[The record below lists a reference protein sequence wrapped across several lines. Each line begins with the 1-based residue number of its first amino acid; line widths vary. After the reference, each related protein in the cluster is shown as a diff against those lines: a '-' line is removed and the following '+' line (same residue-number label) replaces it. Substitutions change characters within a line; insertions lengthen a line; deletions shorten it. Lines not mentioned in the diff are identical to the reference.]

1 MTLSGGPAN
10 KLGNRYEKWWTVW
23 QLVRMLR
30 GDTEEIRIEDPRIDK
45 AEFVVKAG
53 SYREFHQVKRSHPSG
68 KWSLAALCN
77 DGLLQAIGEQLAG
90 NDDRFV
96 FASGSDARE
105 LSEWCEAASSA
116 ESVEEFTR
124 SFLVAKKRK
133 KRFER
138 LLGCWKSDV
147 PAAVDQLRRID
158 VHTIDER
165 ELVEKVQCG
174 VQALFLANPNRV
186 VEKLRGIA
194 EDSVHRTLRRR
205 PLVDEL
211 AQHGYQ
217 LRRLRSPEHAGDAVE
232 AATNRYVDGA
242 RSRLIQKKLVPRT
255 AAETLLS
262 RLEGKA
268 TDCVMTGRA
277 GTGKTACVIEV
288 VERLCARG
296 MPVLA
301 FRLDRV
307 LSALTT
313 ANLGDNLDLEES
325 PVLVLAAAA
334 EAAGCPGVLIV
345 DQLDAVS
352 TMSGK
357 KSEAFDLVERLLR
370 EARGTRSRA
379 IIHTVVVCRAFDWK
393 NDSRLRQLMP
403 DSHAQ
408 VDVTDFTVDE
418 VKRIVADADFDSASF
433 RKRQLELLRLPQNLS
448 LFLDSGVDPTCPPG
462 FSTATKLFDQ
472 YWDKKRQSI
481 AEQVGQDRWLEVI
494 EALCD
499 EMTSTQRLAVAK
511 EKLDKIQPD
520 YLRCLASEGVLS
532 FDGSRY
538 GFGHESFFDYS
549 FARLFFNRSQSLVS
563 FLKKSEQHLFR
574 RAQVQQA
581 LAYLRDADFE
591 RYIQEVRGLLSDGG
605 IRPHIKHLV
614 FALLAEVAELAA
626 QEWAIWKQWLAPAFK
641 AIEQGTPNPDKL
653 SEIASRRFFGST
665 SWFTFAGTQKLIKQ
679 WLASGNDRLANK
691 AVNYLRIHHRH
702 SPDIVVAL
710 LEPYADFGGEW
721 PQRLRYLMDWANHR
735 ASRYFF
741 GFFLRLV
748 DNGVLDEVCVPDGA
762 NSTFWSR
769 LHDLGENRP
778 EWIPEVLAHRLRR
791 RVAVI
796 LASGKDLRQA
806 ELLGYDDF
814 ATEMFEKSATR
825 APAAYVEHVLPVVL
839 EISDSAQMGDEPPK
853 LDGVWSILI
862 KTEHLDGKN
871 ACLSGL
877 VMALAALARA
887 GNTDLSKA
895 IADLRRRDTHIANHL
910 LLALYGGGAARYA
923 DEAVSLLCD
932 EPWRFQ
938 CGFSGNRYWCTMEAI
953 RAVFPHCT
961 AGNRNKLE
969 AAILCYVDPYEST
982 TDGHK
987 ENGRAWFNLLS
998 VIPKELRSTRADAH
1012 FEELTRK
1019 FGAPQ
1024 GAPREITGGFVESPI
1039 KEAAAE
1045 KMSDAHWLRAITKY
1059 RAEYP
1064 AHLSSGDLTGGATQ
1078 LARVLEAQAREEPDR
1093 FGLLS
1098 LRFPADA
1105 NPVYLERI
1113 LAALKEATVDSA
1125 LKLQVC
1131 RKAFEESFGHCGKSI
1146 ADVLG
1151 NIEETLPDQAVQML
1165 HHLATEHDD
1174 PDRELWRR
1182 EAGNGQ
1188 PYHNGDIYMNG
1199 INTTRG
1205 RAAIAIHNLI
1215 IEDATYNDRFQPAL
1229 ERMTHDPSPSVLSCV
1244 AGAVHAVAFN
1254 DISLGMSLFLRMNL
1268 SEDRLLATKNVYRLI
1283 QHGIHANLAEM
1294 QRIISRML
1302 RSSEPDVQESGA
1314 RLASIAALIHENS
1327 TDAADL
1333 ASEALKGSASC
1344 RLGVAQVASANLTAP
1359 GCRTWAIERLSVLF
1373 NDEDIEVRRIS
1384 ASCFDRLG
1392 NESLESYEELIT
1404 SFCESRAFAKG
1415 SIWIVRALEHTL
1427 GRLPGITCE
1436 VCERFLDRLADQ
1448 ARDNGSSRNVDAFTV
1463 GKLVFRTYQQ
1473 HENNTWG
1480 TRALDL
1486 IDRLCL
1492 EGAGDLGNEFE
1503 EFER

>member
-1 MTLSGGPAN
+1 MPIKGGPAN
-10 KLGNRYEKWWTVW
+10 KLGNRYETWWTVS

-30 GDTEEIRIEDPRIDK
+30 GDTDEIRIEDPRIDK

-53 SYREFHQVKRSHPSG
+53 SYREFHQVKRTHPSG

-105 LSEWCEAASSA
+105 LSELCEAASSA

-211 AQHGYQ
+211 AQHGYE

-277 GTGKTACVIEV
+277 GTGKTSCVVQITECLH
-288 VERLCARG
+288 ERG
-296 MPVLA
+296 IPVLA

-307 LSALTT
+307 PSASTT
-313 ANLGDNLDLEES
+313 TELGSFLDLEES
-325 PVLVLAAAA
+325 PVFVLAAAA
-334 EAAGCPGVLIV
+334 EAAGRPGVLIV

-352 TMSGK
+352 TLSGR
-357 KSEAFDLVERLLR
+357 KSEAFGLVERLLR
-370 EARGTRSRA
+370 EARGTRQRA
-379 IIHTVVVCRAFDWK
+379 NVHTVVVCRAFDWK
-393 NDSRLRQLMP
+393 NDSRLRKLMP

-408 VDVTDFTVDE
+408 VDVIEFMVEE
-418 VKRIVADADFDSASF
+418 VKTILGDAGFDSELF
-433 RKRQLELLRLPQNLS
+433 QKRQLELLRLPQNLS
-448 LFLDSGVDPTCPPG
+448 LFLDADIDASQAPTFG
-462 FSTATKLFDQ
+462 TATKLFDL
-472 YWDKKRQSI
+472 YWDTKRQVVV
-481 AEQVGQDRWLEVI
+481 EQVERDLWMKVMKT
-494 EALCD
+494 LCN
-499 EMTSTQRLAVAK
+499 EMTVTQQLAVAR
-511 EKLDKIQPD
+511 EKLDEIQPD

-532 FDGSRY
+532 FDGRRY
-538 GFGHESFFDYS
+538 GFGHESFFDYC
-549 FARLFFNRSQSLVS
+549 FARLFFSRSESMVS
-563 FLKKSEQHLFR
+563 FLKDSKQHLFL
-574 RAQVQQA
+574 RAQVRQA
-581 LAYLRDADFE
+581 LVYLRDVDFD
-591 RYIQEVRGLLSDGG
+591 RYTREIDGLLSDEV

-614 FALLAEVAELAA
+614 LALLAEVTEPTE
-626 QEWAIWKQWLAPAFK
+626 QEWTIWVRWSAPALE
-641 AIEQGTPNPDKL
+641 AIESGTPNTDKL
-653 SEIASRRFFGST
+653 SALAWRRFYGSSSWFAFDGTQKRIKEWLASGSDRLADEAVNYLKMHHRHSPDVVAILLEPYADCGGGWSPRLRYLMEWAHHHASRRFFG
-665 SWFTFAGTQKLIKQ
+665 L
-679 WLASGNDRLANK
+679 
-691 AVNYLRIHHRH
+691 
-702 SPDIVVAL
+702 
-710 LEPYADFGGEW
+710 
-721 PQRLRYLMDWANHR
+721 
-735 ASRYFF
+735 
-741 GFFLRLV
+741 FLRFV
-748 DNGVLDEVCVPDGA
+748 DNGVLDKVRVPYGA

-769 LHDLGENRP
+769 LQSLVENRP

-796 LASGKDLRQA
+796 HASGEDLRHA

-814 ATEMFEKSATR
+814 ATEIFEKAATN

-862 KTEHLDGKN
+862 KTEHPDGKN

-877 VMALAALARA
+877 AMALAALARE
-887 GNTDLSKA
+887 GNTDLSSE
-895 IADLRRRDTHIANHL
+895 IAELRHRDTHIANHL

-923 DEAVSLLCD
+923 DEVVLLLCD

-938 CGFSGNRYWCTMEAI
+938 CGFSDNRYWCAMEAI
-953 RAVFPHCT
+953 RAVFTHCT
-961 AGNRNKLE
+961 AGNREKLE
-969 AAILCYVDPYEST
+969 AAVLRYVDPYERT
-982 TDGHK
+982 IDGYK
-987 ENGRAWFNLLS
+987 ENGRARFNLLS
-998 VIPKELRSTRADAH
+998 VIPKRLRSTCADAH

-1019 FGAPQ
+1019 FGEPV

-1059 RAEYP
+1059 HAEYP

-1113 LAALKEATVDSA
+1113 LAALKEATVDNA

-1131 RKAFEESFGHCGKSI
+1131 RKAFEESRGHCGKSI

-1151 NIEETLPDQAVQML
+1151 SIEEALADQAIQML

-1174 PDRELWRR
+1174 PDRELWRT

-1215 IEDATYNDRFQPAL
+1215 VEDATYIDRFEPTL
-1229 ERMTHDPSPSVLSCV
+1229 EVMTRDPSPSVLSCV
-1244 AGAVHAVAFN
+1244 AGSVHAVAVN

-1294 QRIISRML
+1294 QLIISGML

-1327 TDAADL
+1327 KDAADL

-1359 GCRTWAIERLSVLF
+1359 GCRTWAIEQLCVLF

-1384 ASCFDRLG
+1384 ASCFDRLK
-1392 NESLESYEELIT
+1392 NESLESYEDLIT
-1404 SFCESRAFAKG
+1404 SFCESQAFAKG
-1415 SIWIVRALEHTL
+1415 SFWIVRALEHSL

-1436 VCERFLDRLADQ
+1436 VCERFLDLLAHQ
-1448 ARDNGSSRNVDAFTV
+1448 ARDNGSSRNTDAFTI
-1463 GKLVFRTYQQ
+1463 GKLVFWMYQQ
-1473 HENNTWG
+1473 HENNEWG

-1492 EGAGDLGNEFE
+1492 EGAGDFGNEFE